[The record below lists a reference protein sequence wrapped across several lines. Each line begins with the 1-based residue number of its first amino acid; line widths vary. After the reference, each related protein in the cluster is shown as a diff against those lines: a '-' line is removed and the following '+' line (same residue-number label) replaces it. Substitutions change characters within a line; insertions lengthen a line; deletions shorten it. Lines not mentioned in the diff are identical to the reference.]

1 MLKAVLV
8 ILVLSP
14 VLSAPV
20 EDPPCEAQ
28 ITLPGDAREQIWI
41 GELLHNHDC
50 RPDNEF
56 VKLYS
61 PDGQEDFEKYI
72 NDDVEK
78 KVCIGFV
85 SLVSYGEE
93 LNKWS
98 KVCEGHPLVNLT
110 NEVCLINY

>member
-1 MLKAVLV
+1 MLKAILV

-20 EDPPCEAQ
+20 EPSCEAR
-28 ITLPGDAREQIWI
+28 ITLPGDAGEQIWI
-41 GELLHNHDC
+41 GELLNNHGC

-61 PDGQEDFEKYI
+61 SDGQEDFEKNI
-72 NDDVEK
+72 NIDDEK
-78 KVCIGFV
+78 EVCIGFV

-93 LNKWS
+93 LNEWS
-98 KVCEGHPLVNLT
+98 KVCDGHPLVNLT